1 MSAKMSSRAKATI
14 QDEQRISTW
23 AIAENA
29 DNVLHSRIQSY
40 LIAQTFLVTA
50 YATLLTV
57 TYSREVVFLARVTA
71 ILVTV
76 LGFVISHEMQK
87 KMRSILARLD
97 FLMEHELVRDPGYE
111 RYITAG
117 GKFDVKSATKNE
129 FVDQIPILVQV
140 FWSVTFAL
148 TLFFFAM
155 ELAK

>member
-1 MSAKMSSRAKATI
+1 MPNPSDTLAPESCK
-14 QDEQRISTW
+14 ISIW
-23 AIAENA
+23 EIAENA

-57 TYSREVVFLARVTA
+57 SYSNEIVFLARIIA

-87 KMRSILARLD
+87 KMRSILARLC
-97 FLMEHELVRDPGYE
+97 FLMEFELIKDPGYKQ
-111 RYITAG
+111 YITAG
-117 GKFDVKSATKNE
+117 GKSDLKSATRNE
-129 FVDQIPILVQV
+129 FVDQIPILVQW

-148 TLFFFAM
+148 TMFFFAM
-155 ELAK
+155 ELVK

>member
-1 MSAKMSSRAKATI
+1 MPNPSDTLVPENCK
-14 QDEQRISTW
+14 ISIW
-23 AIAENA
+23 EIAENA

-57 TYSREVVFLARVTA
+57 SYSNEIVFLARIIA

-87 KMRSILARLD
+87 KMRSILARLC
-97 FLMEHELVRDPGYE
+97 FLMEFELIKDPGYKQ
-111 RYITAG
+111 YITAG
-117 GKFDVKSATKNE
+117 GKSDLKSATRNE
-129 FVDQIPILVQV
+129 FVDQIPILVQG

-155 ELAK
+155 ELVK

>member
-1 MSAKMSSRAKATI
+1 MSSQTDTSVADDCK
-14 QDEQRISTW
+14 ISTW

-57 TYSREVVFLARVTA
+57 TYSTELVFLARVIA

-76 LGFVISHEMQK
+76 LGFVISHEMQT
-87 KMRSILARLD
+87 KMRSILARLG
-97 FLMEHELVRDPGYE
+97 FLMEHKLIKDPIYKQ
-111 RYITAG
+111 YITNG
-117 GKFDVKSATKNE
+117 GKSELKSATRNE
-129 FVDQIPILVQV
+129 FVDQIPLLVQW

-148 TLFFFAM
+148 TSFFFAM
-155 ELAK
+155 ELSK